1 MKGEITND
9 ENFNPRSRV
18 GSDAI
23 EKTDDMIQYE
33 FQSTLPRGERQRWLS
48 D

>member
-1 MKGEITND
+1 MLLKYLMDNIKEFQSTHSIQSAT
-9 ENFNPRSRV
+9 S
-18 GSDAI
+18 I

-33 FQSTLPRGERQRWLS
+33 FQSMHS